1 MESREPEVECLICVL
16 KALSMLST
24 CVGSFGEFRSII
36 LQCSLSLKTM
46 MRVLKQFVNSI
57 TLIKQ
62 VTGKHNDGCLDG

>member
-16 KALSMLST
+16 KALSMLNT

-36 LQCSLSLKTM
+36 LKCSLKTM